1 MKLLACRVGHCG
13 HFYDTA
19 RICVGNGLKRRGERL
34 AGTIISAGPDR
45 DNHVNGRNPIPW
57 ARLQAIPTNPYLKSQ
72 IRERVAKPS
81 VAAQAKIAVEMMQ
94 KLRATVAMAWVP
106 IPRSTVER
114 RAARNAIAKKTF
126 TETSYV
132 TRPGIAAKCTR

>member
-1 MKLLACRVGHCG
+1 MVRDLPGRS
-13 HFYDTA
+13 YQQ
-19 RICVGNGLKRRGERL
+19 
-34 AGTIISAGPDR
+34 GPDR
-45 DNHVNGRNPIPW
+45 DNHVNGRNLIPW
-57 ARLQAIPTNPYLKSQ
+57 VRLQAIPTNPYRKSQ

-81 VAAQAKIAVEMMQ
+81 AAAQAKIAVEIMQ

-114 RAARNAIAKKTF
+114 RTARNAIAKKTF

-132 TRPGIAAKCTR
+132 TRPGTAAKCTR